1 MVIDPFGITLASA
14 DETEQILFAD
24 LDLGR
29 IDEVRGQLPTFL
41 HLRRDVY
48 TVAE

>member
-1 MVIDPFGITLASA
+1 MLYDPFGAVLAAA
-14 DETEQILFAD
+14 DETEQILFAE
-24 LDLGR
+24 LDLSR
-29 IDEVRGQLPTFL
+29 IDEVRAQLPTFL